1 MSITSLACATKVG
14 NQLGNGCKGMAGTI
28 IASGG
33 TCETVCAR
41 GYTPSVV
48 TRRSL
53 VVDAVRTAS
62 QEPERWWLHQLH
74 PLFFIPFCWAC
85 WAGFSVSRGA
95 LAKTDLPFVNRGT
108 KAKLACFAGTL
119 KPNAYICQEDKCKA
133 VTGPVRD
140 GIGWNVE
147 HYIYLYI
154 IVWFNS
160 GYITG

>member
-1 MSITSLACATKVG
+1 MLITSYYIPGLRHQGRQPTGQWLQGHGG
-14 NQLGNGCKGMAGTI
+14 NNHCIMRNLWNRLRQGLHAFGRDTSKFSRGC
-28 IASGG
+28 S
-33 TCETVCAR
+33 E
-41 GYTPSVV
+41 
-48 TRRSL
+48 
-53 VVDAVRTAS
+53 DWTAS

-147 HYIYLYI
+147 HYI
-154 IVWFNS
+154 VWFNS